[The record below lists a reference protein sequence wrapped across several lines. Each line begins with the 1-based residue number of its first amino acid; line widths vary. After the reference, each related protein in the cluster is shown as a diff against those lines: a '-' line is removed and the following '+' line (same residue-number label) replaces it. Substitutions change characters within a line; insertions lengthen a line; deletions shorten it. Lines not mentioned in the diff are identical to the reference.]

1 MDCSAS
7 ILLAIFCGVG
17 AVLRKRR
24 QDPSTLLRTSVG
36 ATNSSV

>member
-7 ILLAIFCGVG
+7 ILLAILCGAG

-24 QDPSTLLRTSVG
+24 QDAG